1 MANEREAEISST
13 ESSEASVDRG
23 NKEDN
28 GKEDNGNKDSKL
40 REANGSK
47 NSKDSFKSRKAITT
61 PGLQMP
67 AISKNSNVIAGLRSL
82 GLNEYEAKAYYA
94 LACSNTCTAGELST
108 RAQLPRPRVYD
119 VLASLQD
126 QGFVALKPGR
136 PVKYS
141 SLPLG
146 EVVET
151 LKKQRRTALEKE
163 FTHVD
168 NVSKDLQSKLKG
180 GTLAGEFAVEDNVW
194 TLKGKDAI
202 NSKLASMLQDA
213 KQNIILNSTPA
224 GLAQKLKAHGHLLHA
239 ARNRGVKIHIVT
251 PKGAPDVTQLA
262 HTTTSASLPTR
273 FVLADEQALMF
284 LTDESVHPDDE
295 VGLWLKSPHITQTL
309 KQLVQ
314 K

>member
-1 MANEREAEISST
+1 MANEREAERSST
-13 ESSEASVDRG
+13 ESSEASADKG
-23 NKEDN
+23 NGESN
-28 GKEDNGNKDSKL
+28 DSTSRKY
-40 REANGSK
+40 NGSK
-47 NSKDSFKSRKAITT
+47 DSKDSFKSRKAITT

-67 AISKNSNVIAGLRSL
+67 AISKNSNIISGLRSL

-213 KQNIILNSTPA
+213 KQNIILSSTPM

-251 PKGAPDVTQLA
+251 PKGAPEVTQLA
-262 HTTTSASLPTR
+262 HTTTSTSLPTR